1 MNDNTNKISNILPQ
15 IQLLKDKYDELA
27 AVTGEH
33 FNVFSILGVEA
44 DEVRT
49 HSAFLAD
56 LLNPQGSHRQGTA
69 FLKLFLEKALEYSGP
84 DEYKNFQVTK
94 EASIEQGRIDILL
107 EKNDACIVIENK
119 IYAGDQS
126 AQVERYY
133 RYAEDKGFSEK
144 QIKLVY
150 LTLDGSRP
158 SEEALG
164 SLSVERVKQL
174 SYSKHIID
182 WLEECMKLQEV
193 QRISP
198 IRETVFQYRDL
209 LKRLTGQSTNRR
221 YSMELTEI
229 LIKDKDYELIPH
241 LEQALLELKVRAQL
255 KFWEELADIMPKQVD
270 ESDKYKHDDKEWE
283 VSEDKI
289 RHYYTASRNRLWFGT
304 TFKLDS
310 FSRKQPEIALR
321 VELGFVGGRIFYGFV
336 LFEDGKRVESCDNKK
351 FDTLAEK
358 LNDNGFTR
366 NKHWLGW
373 KNPARILGFPDE
385 YLESEAKKL
394 LFLLDDSER
403 RKAVEELVTEIAA
416 EVNKLKKNLN

>member
-15 IQLLKDKYDELA
+15 VQLLKSKYDELA

-69 FLKLFLEKALEYSGP
+69 FLKLFLEKALKYSGI
-84 DEYKNFQVTK
+84 DECENFQVTK

-126 AQVERYY
+126 KQMEKYY
-133 RYAEDKGFSEK
+133 RYARDKGFSEEE

-150 LTLDGSRP
+150 LTLDGSLP
-158 SEEALG
+158 SKG
-164 SLSVERVKQL
+164 SLGKLPEERVKCL
-174 SYSKHIID
+174 SYSEDIIN

-209 LKRLTGQSTNRR
+209 LKRLTGQSTTRR
-221 YSMELTEI
+221 YSMELKDI
-229 LIKDKDYELIPH
+229 LAKDKNYELIPDM
-241 LEQALLELKVRAQL
+241 EQAILEFKVHAQL
-255 KFWEELADIMPKQVD
+255 KFWEELARIMPDRVGNSSIHA
-270 ESDKYKHDDKEWE
+270 EA
-283 VSEDKI
+283 SEDII
-289 RHYYTASRNRLWFGT
+289 RRYYRGGKNSHHYGT
-304 TFKLDS
+304 TFKFDS
-310 FSRKQPEIALR
+310 FFWDQTEIALR
-321 VELGFVGGRIFYGFV
+321 VEIDSGSILYGFI
-336 LFEDGKRVESCDNKK
+336 LFDEAGNSIKSC
-351 FDTLAEK
+351 
-358 LNDNGFTR
+358 NDKSFNE
-366 NKHWLGW
+366 L
-373 KNPARILGFPDE
+373 
-385 YLESEAKKL
+385 AKKL
-394 LFLLDDSER
+394 SDNDFNRSDWYVRWKYPARKIRFPAKYSDSISNNLLDDSKR
-403 RKAVEELVTEIAA
+403 TELVQEFVTEIADA
-416 EVNKLKKNLN
+416 VNQLKKNLN

>member
-1 MNDNTNKISNILPQ
+1 MNDNTNKISNILRQ

-84 DEYKNFQVTK
+84 DEYENFQVTK
-94 EASIEQGRIDILL
+94 EVSTEQGRIDILL

-119 IYAGDQS
+119 IYAEDQD
-126 AQVERYY
+126 AQMERYY
-133 RYAEDKGFSEK
+133 DYAMSKRLSEE

-150 LTLDGSRP
+150 LTLDGSTP
-158 SEEALG
+158 SKG
-164 SLSVERVKQL
+164 SLGKLPEERVKCL
-174 SYSKHIID
+174 SYSADIIN

-193 QRISP
+193 QRIPP

-221 YSMELTEI
+221 YSMELTEV
-229 LIKDKDYELIPH
+229 LIKDKDYQLIPH
-241 LEQALLELKVRAQL
+241 LEQALLELKVHAQL

-270 ESDKYKHDDKEWE
+270 ESGKHKHDNKEWE

-304 TFKLDS
+304 TFKLGS
-310 FSRKQPEIALR
+310 FSWKQPEIALR
-321 VELGFVGGRIFYGFV
+321 VELGSKHWVLYGFV
-336 LFEDGKRVESCDNKK
+336 LLDKHGNRIESCDNEE
-351 FDTLAEK
+351 FNTLAEK
-358 LNDNGFTR
+358 LNDNDFTR
-366 NKHWLGW
+366 NQYWLGW
-373 KNPARILGFPDE
+373 KWPERDLGFPVE

-394 LFLLDDSER
+394 LFLLHDSER

-416 EVNKLKKNLN
+416 EINKLKKI

>member
-1 MNDNTNKISNILPQ
+1 MNDNTNKISNILQQ
-15 IQLLKDKYDELA
+15 IQLLKGKYDELA

-84 DEYKNFQVTK
+84 DEYENFQVTK
-94 EASIEQGRIDILL
+94 EASTEQGRIDILL

-119 IYAGDQS
+119 IYAGDQRD
-126 AQVERYY
+126 QVEKYY
-133 RYAEDKGFSEK
+133 RYAKDKGFSEE
-144 QIKLVY
+144 QIKLIY
-150 LTLDGSRP
+150 LTLDGSLP
-158 SEEALG
+158 SKG
-164 SLSVERVKQL
+164 SLGKLPEERVKCL
-174 SYSKHIID
+174 SYSADIIN

-221 YSMELTEI
+221 YSMELTEV

-255 KFWEELADIMPKQVD
+255 KFWEELADITPKQVD
-270 ESDKYKHDDKEWE
+270 KSEKHKHDNKEWE

-304 TFKLDS
+304 TFKLGS

-321 VELGFVGGRIFYGFV
+321 VELGFGHWIFYGFI
-336 LFEDGKRVESCDNKK
+336 LLEDSKRVDSCDNEN
-351 FDTLAEK
+351 FNTLAEK
-358 LNDNGFTR
+358 LNDNDFTR
-366 NKHWLGW
+366 NQNWLGW
-373 KNPARILGFPDE
+373 KWPERNLGFPVE
-385 YLESEAKKL
+385 YLESEEKKL

-416 EVNKLKKNLN
+416 EVNKLKENLN